1 MRPRRFLHPLGRRR
15 PAMDSPEP
23 GLLCRLRG
31 RLARLAPWLRH
42 GFSCPGAPGLKRRLL
57 AAGLSCCTVLA
68 LYAANSLR
76 DPPPVWGRGNDGGDE
91 AVTVLMWWVPFG
103 RNQPLDGCERRFGIR
118 ACNLTTDRGRQLEAQ
133 AVVFHHRNLMS
144 SGLQNLPRVRPPEQR
159 WVWMNSESPSH
170 TRGLQD
176 LGGIF
181 NWTMSY
187 KVDSDVFVPYGYLR
201 PSQTPALHLPM
212 PRKTKLVAWA
222 ISNWK
227 EEQARVRYYHQLKD
241 HLPIDIYGAHGLKLK
256 DNSVVKTVSEY
267 KFYLAFE
274 NSQHPD
280 YITEKLW
287 RNAFTSWAVP
297 IVLGPARSNYELFIP
312 PDSFI
317 HIDDFASPRHL
328 ALYLKFLDKNKSR
341 YQRYFAWRKRYDVQ
355 VLLFWVEHGCRV
367 CDAVRAAGKQPKT
380 IQNLANWF
388 ES

>member
-1 MRPRRFLHPLGRRR
+1 DPWSGHP
-15 PAMDSPEP
+15 S
-23 GLLCRLRG
+23 
-31 RLARLAPWLRH
+31 
-42 GFSCPGAPGLKRRLL
+42 RRLL

-68 LYAANSLR
+68 LYAASSLR

-118 ACNLTTDRGRQLEAQ
+118 DCNLTTDRGRQLEAQ

-144 SGLQNLPRVRPPEQR
+144 SGLKNLPRVRPPGQR
-159 WVWMNSESPSH
+159 WVWMNLESPSH
-170 TRGLQD
+170 TRGLRD
-176 LGGIF
+176 LAGIF

-187 KVDSDVFVPYGYLR
+187 KVDSDIFVPYGYLQ
-201 PSQTPALHLPM
+201 PSQTPAPHLSM
-212 PRKTKLVAWA
+212 PRKTKLVAWV
-222 ISNWK
+222 ISNWN
-227 EEQARVRYYHQLKD
+227 EEQARVRYYHQLKE
-241 HLPIDIYGAHGLKLK
+241 HLPIDIYGAHRLKLK

-297 IVLGPARSNYELFIP
+297 VVLGPARSNYELFIP

-317 HIDDFASPRHL
+317 HIDDFASPRQL

-341 YQRYFAWRKRYDVQ
+341 YRRYFAWRKRYDVQ
-355 VLLFWVEHGCRV
+355 QMFFWMEHGCRV
-367 CDAVRAAGKQPKT
+367 CDAVRAAGKPPKT